1 MRRTLI
7 RLVEYALEH
16 ARVPDKIIFQF
27 SDKAGG
33 GDDPFIPTRFATEMA
48 IENQMPTHSVLFE

>member
-16 ARVPDKIIFQF
+16 ARVPDKIIFSF
-27 SDKAGG
+27 WTRLGG
-33 GDDPFIPTRFATEMA
+33 MIHSFRLVSPQKMTIDDP
-48 IENQMPTHSVLFE
+48 MPTHSVLFE